1 MATALINVLLAY
13 NVYSAPTPP
22 HNTTCFLQNVSDGY
36 NDPRNYRMIWGIL
49 YSCLLTVFACIW
61 TAVHPD
67 LPQSYDDDASVLI
80 LRAVMMTWS
89 LVLPEFTLALA
100 WDQFLISRRISEKF
114 EMVEGWTLTHSY
126 FVVMNG
132 FFDPSEGS
140 VVGLNDLQQYPGII
154 ENTGDT
160 RKVAI
165 TQKEILDRSKGDAFS
180 KIITVLQL
188 LWFITQ
194 YAERWANHLHRS
206 QLETMALA
214 YVALYIFV
222 YVLWWEKP
230 VNAQFPIHVMRKS
243 PSVPPT
249 SETNVDQQTPKTEPD
264 ADPMSLVWVD
274 EPKGL
279 EFMSIFAAT
288 GIIFGGIHCLAWS
301 FPFPTRTE
309 MILWR
314 VSAIYITVAPVL
326 IFPIGWVAG
335 VAWVKAWVG
344 DCVAW
349 LDDHVHESIIKG
361 IVLLPPLVYA
371 AARVTLT
378 VLTFSSLHSP
388 EPSPYQT
395 PSWSSFDPHFG

>member
-36 NDPRNYRMIWGIL
+36 NEPRNYRMIWVIV
-49 YSCLLTVFACIW
+49 YSCLLTVFACVW
-61 TAVHPD
+61 TA
-67 LPQSYDDDASVLI
+67 
-80 LRAVMMTWS
+80 
-89 LVLPEFTLALA
+89 FTLVLA
-100 WDQFLISRRISEKF
+100 WDQFLISRKISEKF

-140 VVGLNDLQQYPGII
+140 VVGPNDLQQYPGII

-230 VNAQFPIHVMRKS
+230 VNVQFPIHVMHKS

-249 SETNVDQQTPKTEPD
+249 SETSVDQQTPKTETD
-264 ADPMSLVWVD
+264 ADPMSLMWVD

-279 EFMSIFAAT
+279 EFTSIFAAT
-288 GIIFGGIHCLAWS
+288 GMIFGGIHCLAWS
-301 FPFPTRTE
+301 FPFPTCTE

-314 VSAIYITVAPVL
+314 VSAIYITVAPVFL
-326 IFPIGWVAG
+326 FLIGWVVD

-349 LDDHVHESIIKG
+349 LDDHVHESILKG
-361 IVLLPPLVYA
+361 IVLLPPLVYTA
-371 AARVTLT
+371 AQVTLT
-378 VLTFSSLHSP
+378 VLTLSSLHSP
-388 EPSPYQT
+388 PPSLYQT
-395 PSWSSFDPHFG
+395 PSWSSFIPHFG